1 MQVVGSSLHL
11 IIYCRYAY
19 RSRVSYW
26 DTFWLFFLKKCFKGN
41 AKLMICYCGELS
53 YYIGNLLLQNQ
64 AYGNIAPY
72 VDFYI

>member
-1 MQVVGSSLHL
+1 
-11 IIYCRYAY
+11 
-19 RSRVSYW
+19 
-26 DTFWLFFLKKCFKGN
+26 
-41 AKLMICYCGELS
+41 MICYCGELS